1 MSYDYDYLVKI
12 LMIGDGSVGKTSTVR
27 RFVDDD
33 FKKKEIPKEEF
44 MIKYME
50 IGDFGENEN
59 NKNNKNNKNNNN
71 NNYGKRAK
79 LIIKEERLEKY
90 RIGRNEFISSDGF
103 LLFFDVT
110 DRSSYINLSNWIE
123 EIKYRTRRINNDELP
138 PIVIVGNK
146 IDKDEYSIKVSHEEV
161 KDFCDTRSIPF
172 IFISAKFNENVELSF
187 TTLQNLILK
196 EKYFP
201 NQLSIP
207 SSSSSSLSINLN
219 DVKTNNNNN
228 NNNTNTNKDK
238 CNIM

>member
-12 LMIGDGSVGKTSTVR
+12 LMIGDGNVGKTSAVR

-33 FKKKEIPKEEF
+33 FKKEEIPKEEL

-59 NKNNKNNKNNNN
+59 NNKKNNNN
-71 NNYGKRAK
+71 GKRAK
-79 LIIKEERLEKY
+79 LIIKEERIEKY

-123 EIKYRTRRINNDELP
+123 EVKYRTGRINNDELP

-172 IFISAKFNENVELSF
+172 IFISSKFNENVELSF

-201 NQLSIP
+201 NESSIP
-207 SSSSSSLSINLN
+207 SSSSSSINLN
-219 DVKTNNNNN
+219 GIKTNNNNN
-228 NNNTNTNKDK
+228 KDK
-238 CNIM
+238 CSIM